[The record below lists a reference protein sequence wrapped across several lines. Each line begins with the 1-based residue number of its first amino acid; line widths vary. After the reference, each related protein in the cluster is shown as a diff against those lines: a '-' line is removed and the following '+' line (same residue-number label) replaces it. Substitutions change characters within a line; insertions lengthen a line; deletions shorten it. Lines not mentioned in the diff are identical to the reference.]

1 MEGWPVMV
9 KKVLTWAGLAFLIFF
24 IAFRPDSAADVF
36 KSLGG
41 GIVDIAQGFGDFFT
55 NLVA

>member
-1 MEGWPVMV
+1 MV
-9 KKVLTWAGLAFLIFF
+9 KKVLTWGGIAFLIFF
-24 IAFRPDSAADVF
+24 IAFRPNSAADVF

-55 NLVA
+55 SLVA

>member
-1 MEGWPVMV
+1 MV
-9 KKVLTWAGLAFLIFF
+9 KKVLTWGGIAFLIFF
-24 IAFRPDSAADVF
+24 IAFRPNSAADVF

-41 GIVDIAQGFGDFFT
+41 GIVDIAQGFGEFVT